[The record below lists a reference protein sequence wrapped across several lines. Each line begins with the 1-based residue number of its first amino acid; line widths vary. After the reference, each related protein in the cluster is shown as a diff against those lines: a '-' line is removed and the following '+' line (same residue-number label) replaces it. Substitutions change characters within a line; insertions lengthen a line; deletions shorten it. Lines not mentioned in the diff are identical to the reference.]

1 MTTIL
6 PDLPDFPQMR
16 LLPAIVAKL
25 WTCPEIKAIW
35 LGGSFTAGTAD
46 EYSDVDLRAAVDAA
60 AVDSWRLRDLRPFF
74 GDEYLEGQTHDFIGN
89 GVLRHFLGASG
100 YIWDLWVVDVD
111 KDLPRDNVLILACR
125 DEALRER
132 LDVVRPVSVVD
143 PSPADPST
151 IRGLI
156 VDYWIA
162 TSKDA
167 KVAHRDHGIILKA
180 GLDFQSSFLLR
191 LWHVLATGKDPGAQR
206 VTIHVLGQML
216 PPIVGMMGPEALDMI
231 GAPARTMPE
240 IAAAVERNRNEV
252 ARVGRILADRLGFEY
267 PDRAEKAARRLW
279 DEALS

>member
-1 MTTIL
+1 LTTIL

>member
-16 LLPAIVAKL
+16 LLPAIVEKL

-267 PDRAEKAARRLW
+267 PERAEKAARRLW